1 MRKLEDR
8 CSSQWPEIN
17 INDERFLNF
26 CSNDYLG
33 MSSNQRVLDRV
44 SRELKTFGFGSAG
57 AALLTGRCTLHSE
70 LEVKLADYT
79 GHESAL
85 LFSSG
90 YLANLGAICSLVS
103 KEDWVFHDRL
113 NHASLIDAVLMTG
126 SRHRRYPHLLVPS
139 NPAPMGKKSFLITES
154 VFSMDGDKICLNS
167 LSNYCIENNSTLYID
182 DAHGFGVLG
191 EGQGVAYELK
201 RLSGECPE
209 ILIMITLGK
218 ALGSSGGVVL
228 GPKRIIDFLTQN
240 SRPFIYDTAPPPV
253 VAAAALE
260 ALSILQESRG
270 ALTKKLQGNINFF
283 RKAAKGACLPIT
295 QSTSPIQP
303 ILIGDAKVALGVERA
318 LKKLKIYARA
328 IRPPTVP
335 KGTSRLRVTLS
346 SQHTEAQILDLINA
360 LKEVLANGYKAT
372 S

>member
-8 CSSQWPEIN
+8 CSSQWPEID
-17 INDERFLNF
+17 INDERYLNF
-26 CSNDYLG
+26 CNNDYLG
-33 MSSNQRVLDRV
+33 MSSNRRVLERV

-70 LEVKLADYT
+70 LETKLAAYT

-90 YLANLGAICSLVS
+90 YLANLGVIGSLVG
-103 KEDWVFHDRL
+103 KEDWVFQDRL
-113 NHASLIDAVLMTG
+113 NHASLIDAVLMTR
-126 SRHRRYPHLLVPS
+126 SRHRRYPHLRIPS
-139 NPAPMGKKSFLITES
+139 NPPPIGKKSYLITES
-154 VFSMDGDKICLNS
+154 IFSMDGDKICPNS
-167 LSNYCIENNSTLYID
+167 LCKYCVENDTTLYID

-191 EGQGVAYELK
+191 GGQGVAYELK
-201 RLSGECPE
+201 NLSGECPE
-209 ILIMITLGK
+209 VLIMITLGK
-218 ALGSSGGVVL
+218 ALGSSGGVIL
-228 GPKRIIDFLTQN
+228 GSKRKVDFLIQN

-253 VAAAALE
+253 AAAAALE

-270 ALTKKLQGNINFF
+270 ALTKKLQRNIDFF
-283 RKAAKGACLPIT
+283 RKAAKSASLPLT

-303 ILIGDAKVALGVERA
+303 IIIGDAKAALEVERE

-335 KGTSRLRVTLS
+335 KGTSRLRITLS
-346 SQHTEAQILDLINA
+346 SEHTEAQILDLTNA
-360 LKEVLANGYKAT
+360 LKEVLLNGNTAN

>member
-1 MRKLEDR
+1 M
-8 CSSQWPEIN
+8 
-17 INDERFLNF
+17 
-26 CSNDYLG
+26 
-33 MSSNQRVLDRV
+33 
-44 SRELKTFGFGSAG
+44 
-57 AALLTGRCTLHSE
+57 LLTGRCTLHSE

-167 LSNYCIENNSTLYID
+167 LSDYCVENNSTLYID

-201 RLSGECPE
+201 NLSGECPE
-209 ILIMITLGK
+209 ILTMITLGK

-240 SRPFIYDTAPPPV
+240 
-253 VAAAALE
+253 
-260 ALSILQESRG
+260 
-270 ALTKKLQGNINFF
+270 
-283 RKAAKGACLPIT
+283 
-295 QSTSPIQP
+295 
-303 ILIGDAKVALGVERA
+303 
-318 LKKLKIYARA
+318 
-328 IRPPTVP
+328 
-335 KGTSRLRVTLS
+335 
-346 SQHTEAQILDLINA
+346 
-360 LKEVLANGYKAT
+360 
-372 S
+372 